1 MNTMNPYVIFALAAL
16 VILAGFLFVK
26 YTDWKEKHNAAISE

>member
-16 VILAGFLFVK
+16 IIVAGYLFIK
-26 YTDWKEKHNAAISE
+26 YTEWKEKLG